1 MTEDES
7 LPRANVNAVPGEQK
21 GAAPA
26 KGAAKA
32 PAAAHG
38 AGAWKRRLIT
48 VAGPLA
54 LAAAMLVY
62 VIGQR
67 GPNGPALPDYTVAA
81 TGAPASGSAAPETR
95 LRLAKSAGRGARFEL
110 VLRPAAQPEEP
121 VVAYAFTFST
131 PSSEPVPLEAKV
143 EIAGDQ
149 LGAGAIRL
157 TGSARALE
165 DAREIRI
172 VLGTPAAIGKFVD
185 AAARAAANTT
195 DAQVRVL
202 SVPIDR
208 E

>member
-7 LPRANVNAVPGEQK
+7 LPRANVNAPGEQK
-21 GAAPA
+21 GAAPSR
-26 KGAAKA
+26 GAAKA
-32 PAAAHG
+32 PAATTG

-48 VAGPLA
+48 MAGPLA
-54 LAAAMLVY
+54 LTAAMLVY
-62 VIGQR
+62 VFGQR
-67 GPNGPALPDYTVAA
+67 GPNGPALPEYTVAA
-81 TGAPASGSAAPETR
+81 TGAPAASGSAVPETR

-143 EIAGDQ
+143 EIAPEG
-149 LGAGAIRL
+149 GIRL

-172 VLGTPAAIGKFVD
+172 VVGAPAAIGKFVD
-185 AAARAAANTT
+185 AAARAAASTT

-202 SVPIDR
+202 SVAIDR

>member
-7 LPRANVNAVPGEQK
+7 LPRANVNAPGEQK
-21 GAAPA
+21 GAAPSKA
-26 KGAAKA
+26 AAKA
-32 PAAAHG
+32 PAASNG

-54 LAAAMLVY
+54 LAGAMLVY

-67 GPNGPALPDYTVAA
+67 GPNGPPLPDYTVAA
-81 TGAPASGSAAPETR
+81 TGAPAGGSAVSETH

-131 PSSEPVPLEAKV
+131 PSSEAVPLDAKV
-143 EIAGDQ
+143 EIAP
-149 LGAGAIRL
+149 AGAIRL

>member
-7 LPRANVNAVPGEQK
+7 LPRANVNAPGEQK
-21 GAAPA
+21 GAAPSKA
-26 KGAAKA
+26 AAKA
-32 PAAAHG
+32 PAASNG

-54 LAAAMLVY
+54 LAGAMLVY

-67 GPNGPALPDYTVAA
+67 GPNGPPLPDYTVAA
-81 TGAPASGSAAPETR
+81 TGAPAGGSAVSETH

-131 PSSEPVPLEAKV
+131 PT
-143 EIAGDQ
+143 
-149 LGAGAIRL
+149 GAIRL